1 MGLFPGVNTPVRNT
15 GTPSSFDKGEESD
28 ADLRTEKNPV
38 LKNRGMKFIHVNAIT
53 LPVLLTR
60 TGFCY

>member
-38 LKNRGMKFIHVNAIT
+38 PKN
-53 LPVLLTR
+53 
-60 TGFCY
+60 